1 MNRRMGTLDMWNAI
15 SGNHNNEL
23 KVLVTL
29 AKAREYAEMHVFNFG
44 MSTV

>member
-1 MNRRMGTLDMWNAI
+1 MNRRMGTLDMWNVI
-15 SGNHNNEL
+15 FGNHNNEL

-29 AKAREYAEMHVFNFG
+29 AKAREYAGMHVNFG